1 MLEKPEV
8 FFLILTDKKLR
19 SQFENNEATIVQL
32 LENTLRE
39 NKLIKEENKEIRNQL
54 TSVEFELREVKLKID
69 ESLSRTLTHVLPEVR
84 VAKIPYPRY
93 AKVLQG
99 ARAKVDGRQFFRF
112 F

>member
-84 VAKIPYPRY
+84 VAKIAYPGY
-93 AKVLQG
+93 DKIL
-99 ARAKVDGRQFFRF
+99 K
-112 F
+112 